1 MPAVTVAMA
10 PATSIK
16 LTLPTGVP
24 TGGRWSLLDDTAGS
38 FNPDPAAS
46 ATEAVYTH
54 GTRVGIQKI
63 VYSSPAGD
71 FGVCNILTIV
81 PHDHSDMYRG
91 GPAYGTYKSS

>member
-1 MPAVTVAMA
+1 MPAVTIAMA

-16 LTLPTGVP
+16 LELPTGVA

-38 FNPDPAAS
+38 FNPDPGADDD
-46 ATEAVYTH
+46 EAIYTH

-63 VYSSPAGD
+63 VYSSPNGD
-71 FGVCNILTIV
+71 FGVCNVITIV

-91 GPAYGTYKSS
+91 GPAYGVYKST